1 MKLNGLYISGV
12 FILLTVVSF
21 SQEYAQ
27 REIEYSLLSDTLAD
41 TSDPRMHDESLADL
55 VYDHIKSLDHV
66 IDFNDCNICK
76 SRAHILSR
84 VIEKEFPQ
92 LVTGKVW
99 LLADFKRISKKYEY
113 KYKPEIALVNPGKC
127 TGWIYHVAPVILCGA
142 DTFVIDPATQKKA
155 VKLSEWAENIIPDV
169 TGAKGFLIIKR
180 SEYFIY
186 PDDKNNYFEDTK
198 QIWTEEDEILTD
210 ADYSRSV
217 DEMTRT
223 KLGLVEP
230 WRMQELAGKLRK
242 LVE

>member
-1 MKLNGLYISGV
+1 
-12 FILLTVVSF
+12 VS
-21 SQEYAQ
+21 AQ
-27 REIEYSLLSDTLAD
+27 GRIEYSLLADTLAGI
-41 TSDPRMHDESLADL
+41 SFSQSAGQCYADS
-55 VYDHIKSLDHV
+55 VYDHIKSIDHV

-99 LLADFKRISKKYEY
+99 LIADFKRVSKRDEY
-113 KYKPEIALVNPGKC
+113 KYKPEIPLVNPGKC
-127 TGWIYHVAPVILCGA
+127 TRWIYHVAPVVLCGA

-155 VKLSEWAENIIPDV
+155 VKLDEWADDIVPNV

-186 PDDKNNYFEDTK
+186 PDVERNYFEDTK
-198 QIWTEEDEILTD
+198 LIWAEENEILTD
-210 ADYSRSV
+210 VDYSRSI

-230 WRMQELAGKLRK
+230 WRMRELLDKLKK

>member
-1 MKLNGLYISGV
+1 V
-12 FILLTVVSF
+12 PVS
-21 SQEYAQ
+21 AQ
-27 REIEYSLLSDTLAD
+27 GRIEYSLLADTLAGI
-41 TSDPRMHDESLADL
+41 SFSQSAGQCYADS
-55 VYDHIKSLDHV
+55 VYDHIKSIDHV

-99 LLADFKRISKKYEY
+99 LIADFKRVSKRDEY
-113 KYKPEIALVNPGKC
+113 KYKPEIPLVNPGKC
-127 TGWIYHVAPVILCGA
+127 TRWIYHVAPVVLCGA

-155 VKLSEWAENIIPDV
+155 VKLDEWADDIVPNV

-186 PDDKNNYFEDTK
+186 PDVERNYFEDTK
-198 QIWTEEDEILTD
+198 LIWAEENEILTD
-210 ADYSRSV
+210 VDYSRSI

-230 WRMQELAGKLRK
+230 WRMRELLDKLKK

>member
-1 MKLNGLYISGV
+1 LLKYTLNILFCISSLTAQGRV
-12 FILLTVVSF
+12 EYSLLADTLVGVSF
-21 SQEYAQ
+21 SQSAGQCYAD
-27 REIEYSLLSDTLAD
+27 S
-41 TSDPRMHDESLADL
+41 
-55 VYDHIKSLDHV
+55 VYDHVKSMDHV

-84 VIEKEFPQ
+84 VIEKNFPG

-99 LLADFKRISKKYEY
+99 LFPDFKRISKREEY
-113 KYKPEIALVNPGKC
+113 KYKPEVPLVNPGKC
-127 TGWIYHVAPVILCGA
+127 TGWIYHVAPVVMCGA

-155 VKLSEWAENIIPDV
+155 VKLGEWAEKLVPSDIN
-169 TGAKGFLIIKR
+169 AKGYLIIKR

-186 PDDKNNYFEDTK
+186 PDAENNYFEDTK
-198 QIWTEEDEILTD
+198 PVWAEEDELLTD
-210 ADYSRSV
+210 IDYSRSV

-230 WRMQELAGKLRK
+230 WRMLELSVKLRE